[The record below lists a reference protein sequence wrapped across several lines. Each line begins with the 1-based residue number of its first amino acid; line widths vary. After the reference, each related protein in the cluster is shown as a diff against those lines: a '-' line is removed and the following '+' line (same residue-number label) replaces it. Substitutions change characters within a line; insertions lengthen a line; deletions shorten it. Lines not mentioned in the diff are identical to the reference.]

1 MLFGLTNT
9 PATFQAYINKVLSG
23 LVDTYVVVYLNDIL
37 IYSSSKEEHV
47 HHICEVLEQLWQHA
61 LYINLKKCKFFA
73 NEVDFL
79 GFIVGRDSIWM
90 DPEKV
95 ESVASWPP

>member
-1 MLFGLTNT
+1 MMDLD
-9 PATFQAYINKVLSG
+9 PKR
-23 LVDTYVVVYLNDIL
+23 
-37 IYSSSKEEHV
+37 
-47 HHICEVLEQLWQHA
+47 HA

-79 GFIVGRDSIWM
+79 GFIVKRDSIWM

-95 ESVASWPP
+95 ESVASWPTPKNILEVQAFLGFINFYH